1 MTTEKESNG
10 QRTDQMLTDLV
21 RDADEYYQYLNGKH
35 ASETRLD
42 VAVVS
47 LVVWFSSF
55 AVIGLSA
62 FAIFG
67 RMIYY
72 LVIAFLIAVVIA
84 GFAGVFTYTVR
95 RSRKSRFQPLGD
107 LVKKVKEGGH
117 ATSED
122 GLRLMDAMN
131 QAALVSRK
139 RKLDSALEYGLL
151 TFALVALVGS
161 NAGIGALA
169 GVIVYLYYRFE
180 TLREY
185 ERAEEKYDAS
195 KRELLLSL

>member
-1 MTTEKESNG
+1 
-10 QRTDQMLTDLV
+10 
-21 RDADEYYQYLNGKH
+21 
-35 ASETRLD
+35 
-42 VAVVS
+42 VVS

-55 AVIGLSA
+55 TVIGLSA

-72 LVIAFLIAVVIA
+72 LLIAFLVAVAIA
-84 GFAGVFTYTVR
+84 GFAGIFTYTVR
-95 RSRKSRFQPLGD
+95 RSRKSRFQQLGD

-151 TFALVALVGS
+151 TFALVALVGN